1 MRVCVYCSSSDAV
14 DAAFVEAARDL
25 GREIATRGHELVYGG
40 ASVGLM
46 GEVARAVD
54 AAGGRVTGIIPR
66 PFADRDLLF
75 KEADE
80 IIITDTMAERKALM
94 IERSDA
100 FVALPGG
107 FGTLEELS
115 EVLTLKQ
122 LGQLSGALVLLN
134 TGAFYDRL
142 LVFFE
147 QIFSLAFAR
156 PEYRSLYYL
165 AADARA
171 ALCHIEGYVPVA
183 LPDKW
188 F

>member
-1 MRVCVYCSSSDAV
+1 
-14 DAAFVEAARDL
+14 
-25 GREIATRGHELVYGG
+25 
-40 ASVGLM
+40 M
-46 GEVARAVD
+46 GQVARATKE
-54 AAGGRVTGIIPR
+54 AGGRVTGIIPDR
-66 PFADRDLLF
+66 FAQRDLVY
-75 KEADE
+75 KDADDV
-80 IIITDTMAERKALM
+80 IITDTMAERKALM
-94 IERSDA
+94 IERAEA

-107 FGTLEELS
+107 FGTLEELA

-147 QIFSLAFAR
+147 QMFSLAFAR

-165 AADARA
+165 AADANA
-171 ALCHIEGYVPVA
+171 ALTHIEGYVPAA
-183 LPDKW
+183 LPEKW